1 MVDRRRKLAIDLGL
15 SDDEYERILS
25 ILQREPTDAEI
36 AVFAAMWNEHV
47 SYKSS
52 RLYLKQFPTKTKD
65 VLVGPGENA
74 GVVSVG
80 DGYALAFKI
89 ESHNHPSYIEP
100 FQGAATGVGGI
111 LRDIFTMGA
120 RPFAIMD
127 SLWFGCLQ
135 HPRTQYI
142 AGGVVSGIAFYGNCM
157 GVPTVGG
164 ETVYDEAY
172 NHNCLVNVFAIGI
185 VPQDKIFFGKAC
197 GKGNKVVYV
206 GSTTGRDGIQGAIM
220 ASQTFGDEA
229 REKRSTVQVGD
240 PFTEKVLMEAC
251 LEAMEQGLV
260 LGIQDMGAAGLTC
273 STVEMASRGQH
284 GIRVNLDLVPLR
296 AKGMSASEILLSES
310 QERMLL
316 VTRPE
321 HCDRLLELFRKWDI
335 NACVIGEVTDTNKVE
350 MFFGGE
356 KVVDCPV
363 SALTDDAP
371 MYERPYE
378 KPRYLH
384 ETQEMPEVVTNED
397 IQSIFLRL
405 VDDFAFRSKRP
416 IYEQYDHMVQIRTVI
431 PPEKGDAAVMRL
443 LEVPPKGVAM
453 TLDGNGAKTYLNPRS
468 GGFNV
473 VAEALLNLA
482 CVGAR
487 CVGITDCLNF
497 GSPENKEVMWQFRE
511 AVLGIAEACRAF
523 GVPVTGG
530 NVSFYNETNG
540 RPIFPTPVI
549 GAVGVLEDCSKCVGM
564 GFVDEGDEV
573 VLVGELHGE
582 LDGSLFL
589 RRCLGTLKG
598 NPSRVDVS
606 LHKNILEFLCDC
618 IEKGRIKSAH
628 DISDG
633 GLLFALAECMVASE
647 NGLGVRC
654 RIEIEKDKV
663 FETLFGEG
671 RSRVVVTVPRGLG
684 RELLEDAKKTHI
696 PARII
701 GEVGGDA
708 LKVEDVG
715 IDVSLHTLVAYHKK
729 PLPGL

>member
-1 MVDRRRKLAIDLGL
+1 MVERKRELAINLGL
-15 SDDEYERILS
+15 SNDEYERILS
-25 ILQREPTDAEI
+25 ILQRDPTEAEI

-52 RLYLKQFPTKTKD
+52 RVYLKEFPTKTKD

-80 DGYALAFKI
+80 NGYALAFKI
-89 ESHNHPSYIEP
+89 ESHNHPSFIEP

-120 RPFAIMD
+120 RPFAVMD
-127 SLWFGCLQ
+127 SLWFGSLK

-164 ETVYDEAY
+164 ETNYDEAY
-172 NHNCLVNVFAIGI
+172 DHNCLVNVFAIGI
-185 VPQDKIFFGKAC
+185 VREDRIFFGKAS
-197 GKGNKVVYV
+197 GNGNKVVYV

-229 REKRSTVQVGD
+229 GQKRPTVQVGD

-273 STVEMASRGQH
+273 STVEMASRGGD
-284 GIRVNLDLVPLR
+284 GIRVDLDLVPLR
-296 AKGMSASEILLSES
+296 AKGMSAPEILLSES

-316 VTRPE
+316 VARPE
-321 HCDRLLELFRKWDI
+321 DCDRVLEVFRKWDI
-335 NACVIGEVTDTNKVE
+335 NANIIGEVTDTNRVE
-350 MFFGGE
+350 MYFGGQ

-371 MYERPYE
+371 LYKRPYE
-378 KPRYLH
+378 KPAYLE
-384 ETQEMPEVVTNED
+384 ETQKMPRVVVEED
-397 IQSIFLRL
+397 IHSTFLRL
-405 VDDFAFRSKRP
+405 IDDFAFRSKRP

-431 PPEKGDAAVMRL
+431 PPEKGDSAVMRL
-443 LEVPPKGVAM
+443 VEVPPKGVAM
-453 TLDGNGAKTYLNPRS
+453 TLDGNGAKTYLNPWS

-530 NVSFYNETNG
+530 NVSFYNETNE

-549 GAVGVLEDCSKCVGM
+549 GAVGIVEDCSKCVGM

-573 VLVGELHGE
+573 LLLGDVEGE
-582 LDGSLFL
+582 LDGSLFI
-589 RRCLGTLKG
+589 RRCVGILKG
-598 NPSRVDVS
+598 NPKCVDVL
-606 LHKNILEFLCDC
+606 LHKRMIDFLCDS
-618 IEKGRIKSAH
+618 IEKGKIKSAH

-633 GLLFALAECMVASE
+633 GLLFTLAECMIASE
-647 NGLGVRC
+647 KGLGVRC
-654 RIEIEKDKV
+654 RIGIEKDKV
-663 FETLFGEG
+663 LESLFGEG
-671 RSRVVVTVPRGLG
+671 RSRVVVSVPCGSGHRF
-684 RELLEDAKKTHI
+684 LEDARKSGI

-701 GEVGGDA
+701 GEVCRDA
-708 LKVEDVG
+708 LRIEDVG
-715 IDVSLHTLVAYHKK
+715 LCVPIKTLLAFHEK
-729 PLPGL
+729 PLPGI